1 VGAGQIYRATESQKI
16 AALSDREATEI
27 VRGRRASN
35 VVPIAI
41 FAVVVVAGT
50 LGAWAYTRRDLQP
63 HATTGSVGAS
73 TPSPERA
80 ALDDAKALC
89 ASGDCDGAHKK
100 IQAAVA
106 ESSPLRSSQDYKD
119 IETKWA
125 DQTLARADA
134 QTDTTAKQALY
145 QSVAQDMSAD
155 PSRRKTAA
163 DKLQQLEALADALPV
178 AAAAPPAS
186 TKSHGDDATPAPA
199 RPEPAH
205 HQAAV
210 AVAVEPPAPAP
221 APAAPTVQTVAAK
234 GPATSVDDR
243 ERALALQGT
252 QDSKALLKK
261 QLEQRMNNGKA
272 SDTEIRLLIG
282 TCKDLGD
289 RACVQA
295 ARAALA
301 QKQE

>member
-1 VGAGQIYRATESQKI
+1 MAGVIGLHVPLVVVERDCPILDVE
-16 AALSDREATEI
+16 RE
-27 VRGRRASN
+27 V
-35 VVPIAI
+35 AI
-41 FAVVVVAGT
+41 GAVVVLPPAMSLLEDGIDEGLDRVAEGMRRS
-50 LGAWAYTRRDLQP
+50 LDFFRIAEHRRDEFDL
-63 HATTGSVGAS
+63 V
-73 TPSPERA
+73 
-80 ALDDAKALC
+80 
-89 ASGDCDGAHKK
+89 
-100 IQAAVA
+100 
-106 ESSPLRSSQDYKD
+106 
-119 IETKWA
+119 
-125 DQTLARADA
+125 
-134 QTDTTAKQALY
+134 
-145 QSVAQDMSAD
+145 
-155 PSRRKTAA
+155 RRQFRE
-163 DKLQQLEALADALPV
+163 DV
-178 AAAAPPAS
+178 V
-186 TKSHGDDATPAPA
+186 A
-199 RPEPAH
+199 RPDLDLLDL
-205 HQAAV
+205 AAV